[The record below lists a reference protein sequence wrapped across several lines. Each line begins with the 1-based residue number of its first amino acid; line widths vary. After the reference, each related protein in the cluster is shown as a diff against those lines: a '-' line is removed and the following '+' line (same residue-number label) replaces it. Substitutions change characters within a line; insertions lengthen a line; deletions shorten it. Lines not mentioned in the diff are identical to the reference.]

1 MKLKYIRK
9 NKYFLISVFLIGGF
23 LVYYF
28 FFSNPSV
35 KNSGSVSTENT
46 DNNNQGEQ
54 TGTQSVSETE
64 QQAEAETEAETVV
77 STFTPELESKPN
89 PKTEAEAISAVL
101 EIPATERFIIPT
113 TSTTTDNVANI
124 LFEQGF
130 IKDKIAFTLAF
141 SAKGGGITPGGY
153 KLSKEMSVS
162 QVVDAL
168 NKKPDLRWVLIP
180 PGLRK
185 EEIASLLAKTLEWSA
200 AEKQKWITT
209 DTATKPGYIE
219 GTYFPDSYLIPIDE
233 LPLNVANRIT
243 SKFDEKFAPYLPQFN
258 SQNIKWTTGLT
269 FASIVQREAANSA
282 DMPLIAGILWNR
294 LNTGMPLQVDATLQY
309 VRGDVGN
316 GWWAPISVA
325 DKQLVSPYNTYKNK
339 GLPPHPISNPGIAA
353 IKATLSP
360 TETDCLYYLHDKD
373 RVTHCAVTY
382 EEHLANIE
390 KYLKN
395 Q

>member
-1 MKLKYIRK
+1 MKLKPTIK
-9 NKYFLISVFLIGGF
+9 NKYFLASVFIVGLF
-23 LVYYF
+23 LVYVF
-28 FFSNPSV
+28 FFSSLNVENGDSASIE
-35 KNSGSVSTENT
+35 NSDS
-46 DNNNQGEQ
+46 NNQGEQ
-54 TGTQSVSETE
+54 MGTQPVSETDG
-64 QQAEAETEAETVV
+64 QTGTDSVI
-77 STFTPELESKPN
+77 STFTPELELNSN
-89 PKTEAEAISAVL
+89 PKTEAEAISSVS
-101 EIPATERFIIPT
+101 EIPVTERFIIPT
-113 TSTTTDNVANI
+113 AATTTENVADL

-130 IKDKIAFTLAF
+130 IKNKTDFTLAF
-141 SAKGGGITPGGY
+141 SAKGGEVTPGGY
-153 KLSKEMSVS
+153 KLSKEASVL
-162 QVVDAL
+162 QVVDVL
-168 NKKPDLRWVLIP
+168 YEKPYLRWVMIP

-185 EEIASLLAKTLEWSA
+185 EEIASLLAKTLDWSA
-200 AEKQKWITT
+200 TEKQKWITT
-209 DTATKPGYIE
+209 DTTTKSDYFE
-219 GTYFPDSYLIPIDE
+219 GTYFPDSYLIPADE
-233 LPLNVANRIT
+233 SPLNVANRII
-243 SKFDEKFAPYLPQFN
+243 SKFDEKFAPYLSQFN

-269 FASIVQREAANSA
+269 FASIVQREAANSE

-360 TETDCLYYLHDKD
+360 METDCLYYLHDRE

-390 KYLKN
+390 NYLK